1 MEDNFEFSLTAKKF
15 WKTVVNRK
23 TNADRQKLQ
32 KQIDFYKRLLNIFHA
47 GDFFYY
53 VFSMYIS
60 ELDLVSESVNDVLGY
75 KSEEFRLDLLMSI
88 IHPEDK
94 PYFLNFEYNIVEFF
108 KSLPFEKVPLYKV
121 QYDFRL
127 RKKDGSYARI
137 LHQAVQIDY
146 DEDNYYRTL
155 SLDTDITH
163 IKQEGEPCFSL
174 IGLDGEPS
182 YYNIQNKVF
191 TKSYDLF
198 TKREREILKGIVE
211 GKTSQQI
218 ANDLFISLYTVNA
231 HRRNIMEKANVKT
244 PTELVQKTLKEGWI

>member
-94 PYFLNFEYNIVEFF
+94 PYFLTFEYNIVEFF

-211 GKTSQQI
+211 SKTSQQI